1 MILLK
6 SERLLYWKIK
16 KTYKLKNKSYNNL
29 VVLIGGVY
37 GLHLLNLS
45 KSVYWISLIIGVF
58 YIYFIM
64 KTTLNTNARI
74 NKILEEFKK
83 CLKL

>member
-1 MILLK
+1 MKGFYI
-6 SERLLYWKIK
+6 E
-16 KTYKLKNKSYNNL
+16 KLKNLINLRTNLITIL

-74 NKILEEFKK
+74 NKMLEE
-83 CLKL
+83 LKNA

>member
-1 MILLK
+1 MKGFYI
-6 SERLLYWKIK
+6 E
-16 KTYKLKNKSYNNL
+16 KLKNLINLRTNLITIL

-45 KSVYWISLIIGVF
+45 KSVYLISLIIGVF

-74 NKILEEFKK
+74 NKMLEE
-83 CLKL
+83 LKNA

>member
-1 MILLK
+1 MKGFYI
-6 SERLLYWKIK
+6 E
-16 KTYKLKNKSYNNL
+16 KLKNLINLRTNLITIL

-64 KTTLNTNARI
+64 KTTLNTNVRI
-74 NKILEEFKK
+74 NKMLEE
-83 CLKL
+83 LKNA

>member
-1 MILLK
+1 MDN
-6 SERLLYWKIK
+6 IK
-16 KTYKLKNKSYNNL
+16 ELSIVIEKLKNLINLRTNLITIL

-74 NKILEEFKK
+74 NKMLEE
-83 CLKL
+83 LKNA

>member
-1 MILLK
+1 MKGFYI
-6 SERLLYWKIK
+6 E
-16 KTYKLKNKSYNNL
+16 KLKNLINLRTNLITIL

-58 YIYFIM
+58 YIYFIT
-64 KTTLNTNARI
+64 KTTLNTNVRI
-74 NKILEEFKK
+74 NKMLEE
-83 CLKL
+83 LKNA

>member
-1 MILLK
+1 MKGFYI
-6 SERLLYWKIK
+6 E
-16 KTYKLKNKSYNNL
+16 KLKNLINLRTNLITIL

-58 YIYFIM
+58 YIYFIT

-74 NKILEEFKK
+74 NKMLEE
-83 CLKL
+83 LKNA

>member
-1 MILLK
+1 MKDYYI
-6 SERLLYWKIK
+6 E
-16 KTYKLKNKSYNNL
+16 KLKNLINL
-29 VVLIGGVY
+29 RTNLITILVILIGGVY
-37 GLHLLNLS
+37 GLHLLKLS

-83 CLKL
+83 CLKQ

>member
-1 MILLK
+1 MKDYYI
-6 SERLLYWKIK
+6 E
-16 KTYKLKNKSYNNL
+16 KLKNLINL
-29 VVLIGGVY
+29 RTNLITILVILIGGVY

>member
-1 MILLK
+1 MKDYYI
-6 SERLLYWKIK
+6 E
-16 KTYKLKNKSYNNL
+16 KLKNLINLRTNLITIL